1 MLNTHNFVFDKVS
14 PFAVIYR
21 RLFEFVACFSVV
33 RNRWTEHTSFGVD
46 DASPHSTMA
55 NIWCHAFDARYLIF
69 DSFVFF
75 ALHIK
80 LNNEMWF
87 TLTAHWIWFVDDN
100 HVFVM
105 ISTSQWK
112 NFSVQDDDAHELVSL
127 AFSHWI
133 IHSCT
138 LASFFLGV
146 CFRFMFLFSEL

>member
-1 MLNTHNFVFDKVS
+1 M
-14 PFAVIYR
+14 
-21 RLFEFVACFSVV
+21 LFETVELNIVL
-33 RNRWTEHTSFGVD
+33 
-46 DASPHSTMA
+46 A
-55 NIWCHAFDARYLIF
+55 NIMCHAFDARYLIF

-80 LNNEMWF
+80 LNNEMWS

-127 AFSHWI
+127 AFSLDNSVALLLLSRCMFPFYVSILWI
-133 IHSCT
+133 KLSDYSSSSSSINSPRYNVTFCNNW
-138 LASFFLGV
+138 F
-146 CFRFMFLFSEL
+146 